1 MVTVYKIGNTVNDK
15 LYIGVTKHSLRKR
28 FGQHIKDSKNPK
40 KQHRPFFTA
49 INEIGIENFFIE
61 PIEEIPDHL
70 KEERERYWIAYY
82 NTCEQG
88 YNATYGG
95 EGRPE
100 TLGKVDFIIE
110 TYLDLQD
117 IKKTVEVV
125 GFCSDT
131 VLKILKENHI
141 PIKTP
146 QQIQRD
152 RARNVYMCT
161 KQGEILKE
169 FDSASAAAD
178 YVKTLNIEHTKVNSL
193 RHHISQVCRG
203 IRKTAAGYVWKY
215 VDEQ

>member
-28 FGQHIKDSKNPK
+28 FGQHIKDSKDPK
-40 KQHRPFFTA
+40 KQHRPFFAA
-49 INEIGIENFFIE
+49 INEIGIEKFFIE
-61 PIEEIPDHL
+61 SIEEIPDDL
-70 KEERERYWIAYY
+70 REERERYWIAYY

-100 TLGKVDFIIE
+100 TFGKIDFIIQ
-110 TYLDLQD
+110 TYLDLQN
-117 IKKTVEVV
+117 ITETAKAT
-125 GFCSDT
+125 GFCMDT
-131 VLKILKENHI
+131 ISAILKEHNI
-141 PIKTP
+141 PIKST

-161 KQGEILKE
+161 KQGEVLKE

-178 YVKTLNIEHTKVNSL
+178 YVKTLNTKIEVDSL
-193 RHHISQVCRG
+193 RYHISQVCRG